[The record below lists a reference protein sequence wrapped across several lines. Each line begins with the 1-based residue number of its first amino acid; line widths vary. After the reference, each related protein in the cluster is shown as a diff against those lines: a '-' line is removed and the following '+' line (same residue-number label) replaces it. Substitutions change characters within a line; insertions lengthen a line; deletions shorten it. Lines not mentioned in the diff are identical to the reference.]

1 MDSSNHQNYNQSQ
14 PSSYGLLRFRTAPSS
29 VLENFGE
36 GGAAKAGLS
45 EGYEADKF
53 GSRFLSYGGAGRES
67 GSPSLQVF
75 DEKSPPSTAAEAAA
89 VGSYANSPRGGG
101 YALPPHYPRQ
111 GSGMSSSAMDSSYG
125 VLSSMATDRQT
136 QVKPGDS
143 SIARQA
149 SSPPGLFSDLSA
161 QNGFA
166 AMRGTANYRVGTGV
180 DGEASPSR
188 NKLHGQMSFSSGLS
202 CSLGMLSHIS
212 ELGSE
217 SFGAQ
222 SPDDAK
228 IGIGNGNSRFHGS
241 GYLFNSWSD
250 SSNFSQNFI
259 GLKREE
265 ESGLKNFSS
274 DQNGNP
280 GNQVHLL
287 SHHMSLPKTSSEMA
301 SVEKFLQ
308 FQDSVP
314 CKIRAKRGCA
324 THPRSIAER
333 VRRTRISERM
343 RKLQELV
350 PNMDKQTNT
359 ADMLDLAVEYI
370 KDLQKQF
377 KILSENRAN
386 CKCLSVQKPSNQIV

>member
-1 MDSSNHQNYNQSQ
+1 MDSSSHQNYTQSQ
-14 PSSYGLLRFRTAPSS
+14 PSSYGLLRFRTAPTSL
-29 VLENFGE
+29 LENFAD
-36 GGAAKAGLS
+36 GGGSKPGLS
-45 EGYEADKF
+45 EGYEEDKF
-53 GSRFLSYGGAGRES
+53 GSRFLSYVGGNGHES
-67 GSPSLQVF
+67 GSPALQVF
-75 DEKSPPSTAAEAAA
+75 DRKPPPPSTAAEAAA
-89 VGSYANSPRGGG
+89 AVVGSYASSPRGG
-101 YALPPHYPRQ
+101 YPLPPHYPRQ

-125 VLSSMATDRQT
+125 VLSSMAADRHA

-143 SIARQA
+143 SIARRA

-166 AMRGTANYRVGTGV
+166 AMRGTTNYRVGNGV

-188 NKLHGQMSFSSGLS
+188 NKLNGQMSFSSGLS
-202 CSLGMLSHIS
+202 CSLGMLSQIS

-222 SPDDAK
+222 SPDDSK
-228 IGIGNGNSRFHGS
+228 IGIGSGNSRFHGS

-259 GLKREE
+259 GLKRDEE
-265 ESGLKNFSS
+265 N
-274 DQNGNP
+274 

-301 SVEKFLQ
+301 AVEKFLQ

-370 KDLQKQF
+370 KNLQKQF
-377 KILSENRAN
+377 KMLSENRAN
-386 CKCLSVQKPSNQIV
+386 CKCLSIQKPSNQIV

>member
-1 MDSSNHQNYNQSQ
+1 MDSSNHQSYNQSQ
-14 PSSYGLLRFRTAPSS
+14 PSSYGLLRFRTTPSS
-29 VLENFGE
+29 LLEDFAE
-36 GGAAKAGLS
+36 GGAIKVGLS

-53 GSRFLSYGGAGRES
+53 SSRFLGYGGNCRGS

-75 DEKSPPSTAAEAAA
+75 DEKSPPSTAAEAA
-89 VGSYANSPRGGG
+89 VGSFANSPRGG
-101 YALPPHYPRQ
+101 YALPPQYPRQ
-111 GSGMSSSAMDSSYG
+111 SSGMSSSAMDSSYG
-125 VLSSMATDRQT
+125 VLSSMATDRHT

-143 SIARQA
+143 SIARQG
-149 SSPPGLFSDLSA
+149 SSPSGLFSDLSA
-161 QNGFA
+161 QNGFP
-166 AMRGTANYRVGTGV
+166 AMRGTTNYRVGNGV
-180 DGEASPSR
+180 NGEASPSR
-188 NKLHGQMSFSSGLS
+188 SKLNGQMSVSSGLS
-202 CSLGMLSHIS
+202 CSLGVLSQIS

-222 SPDDAK
+222 SPDAAK
-228 IGIGNGNSRFHGS
+228 IGIGSGTSRFHGS

-250 SSNFSQNFI
+250 SSNFSQNFM
-259 GLKREE
+259 GLKRDEE
-265 ESGLKNFSS
+265 NGLKKFSG

-287 SHHMSLPKTSSEMA
+287 SHHLSLPKTSSEMA
-301 SVEKFLQ
+301 AVEKFLQ

-359 ADMLDLAVEYI
+359 ADMLDLAVDYI

-377 KILSENRAN
+377 KILSDNRAN
-386 CKCLSVQKPSNQIV
+386 CKCLSMQKPSNQII

>member
-1 MDSSNHQNYNQSQ
+1 MDSSNHQSYNQSQ
-14 PSSYGLLRFRTAPSS
+14 PSSYGLLRFRTAPTS
-29 VLENFGE
+29 VLENFAE
-36 GGAAKAGLS
+36 GGASKAGLS

-53 GSRFLSYGGAGRES
+53 SSRFLSYGGAGRES
-67 GSPSLQVF
+67 GSPSLQAF
-75 DEKSPPSTAAEAAA
+75 DEKSPPSTVAEAAAAAA
-89 VGSYANSPRGGG
+89 VGSYASSPRGG

-111 GSGMSSSAMDSSYG
+111 SSAMDGSYG
-125 VLSSMATDRQT
+125 VLSSMAADRHP

-161 QNGFA
+161 QNGKSFA
-166 AMRGTANYRVGTGV
+166 AMRGTTNYRVGNVV
-180 DGEASPSR
+180 DGESSPSR
-188 NKLHGQMSFSSGLS
+188 NKLNGQMSFSS
-202 CSLGMLSHIS
+202 GMLSHIS

-222 SPDDAK
+222 NSDDAK
-228 IGIGNGNSRFHGS
+228 IGIGSGNSRFHGS

-259 GLKREE
+259 GLRRDEGN
-265 ESGLKNFSS
+265 GLKKFSS
-274 DQNGNP
+274 DQNGSP

-301 SVEKFLQ
+301 TVEKFLQ

-386 CKCLSVQKPSNQIV
+386 CKCLSMQKLSNQIV